1 MIKLKIGKDS
11 VSIPTAWDE
20 VTLGQAIALADN
32 KDGDIIKTISTV
44 TGLPYDTC
52 YRLRSGDVEAVLVPC
67 LTFLNESFD
76 QSKIDKSE
84 PPKTFTINGK
94 TFSKYY
100 DPAAMIYAQ
109 HLNLQALIADEKKR
123 DIDKIAGC
131 IAICCQRP
139 DSYSE
144 DEQRRLENGA
154 MHLPIYQAWSIAG
167 FFFVQFKTFLKL
179 QNSRKRLNILTNR
192 GGQASKSSRS
202 SVSLTQ

>member
-1 MIKLKIGKDS
+1 MIKLKIGKES
-11 VSIPTAWDE
+11 VNVPTAWDE
-20 VTLGQAIALADN
+20 VTLGQAIGLSAVNDN
-32 KDGDIIKTISTV
+32 NIIQIISII
-44 TGLPYDTC
+44 TGLPYDIC

-67 LTFLNESFD
+67 LTFLNDSFD
-76 QSKIDKSE
+76 QSKIDATE

-139 DSYSE
+139 DSYNE

-154 MHLPIYQAWSIAG
+154 MHLPLYQAWSIAG
-167 FFFVQFKTFLKL
+167 FFLSQFKTFLKL
-179 QNSRKRLNILTNR
+179 QNFQKKISTVTSRR
-192 GGQASKSSRS
+192 GQASKSLKS
-202 SVSLTQ
+202 SAYLTQ